1 MKTKIALILLVLSA
15 LYACKKN
22 DDAIP
27 NVAVNEY
34 IDLNLPSYFPLNA
47 VNGWVYYNAGVKGLI
62 IFRKS
67 TTEFVAIERTCSFDP
82 STSGAVVE
90 VESNNIIAIDSIC
103 GSRFSLFDGSIV
115 NGPATRALQQYKT
128 EYLVNNRLHIY
139 N

>member
-1 MKTKIALILLVLSA
+1 MGLSI

-47 VNGWVYYNAGVKGLI
+47 VNGWIYYNAGVKGI
-62 IFRKS
+62 IVFRKS
-67 TTEFVAIERTCSFDP
+67 PTEFIATERTCSFDP
-82 STSGAVVE
+82 NTSAAVVE
-90 VESNNIIAIDSIC
+90 VESNNIIGIDSIC
-103 GSRFSLFDGSIV
+103 GSRYSLFDGSVV
-115 NGPATRALQQYKT
+115 NGPATRALQHYKT
-128 EYLVNNRLHIY
+128 EYLANNRLHIY

>member
-1 MKTKIALILLVLSA
+1 MKTKICLILLVFSV

-27 NVAVNEY
+27 NIAVNEY

-47 VNGWVYYNAGVKGLI
+47 VNGWVYYNAGVKGII

-90 VESNNIIAIDSIC
+90 VENNNIIANAPIVEALKARLPEFEGRVNCIYID
-103 GSRFSLFDGSIV
+103 RPY
-115 NGPATRALQQYKT
+115 NT
-128 EYLVNNRLHIY
+128 EMRYGYTMTI
-139 N
+139 